1 MQLYVTIL
9 ISKRNIFLRFF
20 IYFFFVHFLLTILV
34 LLSKKKLFKMLAI
47 VVFLFNISMNFFIN
61 TLFST
66 HHIVMEKF
74 YVNNWCIIKIK
85 FCVPSIRSNNYW
97 KKLYFIQMDSYL
109 WEMIH
114 SLLDFF
120 MKHLFEFQY

>member
-47 VVFLFNISMNFFIN
+47 VFLFNISMNFFIN

-114 SLLDFF
+114 SILDFF